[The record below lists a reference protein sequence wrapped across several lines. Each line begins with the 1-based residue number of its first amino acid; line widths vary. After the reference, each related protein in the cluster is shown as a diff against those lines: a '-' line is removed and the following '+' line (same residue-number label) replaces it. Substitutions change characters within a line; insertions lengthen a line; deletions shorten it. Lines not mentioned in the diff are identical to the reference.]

1 MAGKTIEVNTSTLKN
16 DVSAIF
22 SEITGLKNDVQRLRT
37 TLDQLSAMWDGNAKN
52 AFMTAAKDDIQRL
65 EELINAVK
73 KFTDKT
79 DTSRSEYE
87 KCENSVAGIIA
98 SIKV

>member
-1 MAGKTIEVNTSTLKN
+1 MAGNLIEVNTSTLKS
-16 DVSAIF
+16 DISTIYA
-22 SEITGLKNDVQRLRT
+22 EINSLKNDVTRLRSAES
-37 TLDQLSAMWDGNAKN
+37 QLSSMWDGNAKN
-52 AFMTAAKDDIQRL
+52 AFIAAVNDDIQRL
-65 EELINAVK
+65 EELIGALS

-87 KCENSVAGIIA
+87 KCETSVASIIA